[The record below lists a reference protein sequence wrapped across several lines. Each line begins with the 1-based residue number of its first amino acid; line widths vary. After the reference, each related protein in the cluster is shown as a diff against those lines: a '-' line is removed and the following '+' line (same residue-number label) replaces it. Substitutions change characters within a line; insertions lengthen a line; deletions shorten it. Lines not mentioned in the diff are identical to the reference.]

1 MPRTDVKGKRTLNN
15 LTDDAARRRGGQSS
29 QRQSSQRQSSQPVA
43 HALQPPLS
51 PQLKRARYRLK
62 PMSVGTWT
70 SSSPESPSS
79 ASRAMRVVEHNTGDF
94 GDFVDLTPMSE
105 SRAASSQARHAQ
117 ARHAQAFGPHAH
129 TRQLQ
134 KRLLSSGDN
143 NRINSPNSPNLPNLP
158 NSPNSPSFMT
168 GCLLKRHTASSH
180 AASRRLGLRNH
191 GMLTMPGAVS
201 CSRTKRMRRPHVH
214 SQQQRNQLAALGHNN
229 NTPSSLYSAPS
240 YCYELN
246 NVGTAPNRQLQVA
259 FDSKSVAISH
269 EQNLDV
275 QLTKIYHDNSNNKN
289 KNGSFCDGAFSMY
302 FCEPGKP
309 ATASAVPKS
318 YSAMNFGYADDFQHE
333 VAFPTEQF
341 VLGFATE
348 HTRGLS
354 RQNQNCIVEIALRVV
369 GAWLR
374 LKIRKWYGAHEPASF
389 RKYLPLEYVLFK
401 AAQYAGIDF
410 VAPRI
415 KFKLPQVGSLKRLV
429 LDAHWLVAT
438 NEAAIAVETSFPFP
452 ASIDQ

>member
-15 LTDDAARRRGGQSS
+15 LTDDAARRRGGQS
-29 QRQSSQRQSSQPVA
+29 
-43 HALQPPLS
+43 QPPLS

-79 ASRAMRVVEHNTGDF
+79 ASRAMRVVKHNTGDF
-94 GDFVDLTPMSE
+94 GDFVDLTSVSE
-105 SRAASSQARHAQ
+105 SLAASSQARHAQ
-117 ARHAQAFGPHAH
+117 ARHAQAFGSSHAH

-134 KRLLSSGDN
+134 KRLLSSGVVVDDDN
-143 NRINSPNSPNLPNLP
+143 NRINLP
-158 NSPNSPSFMT
+158 NSPNPLSFMT
-168 GCLLKRHTASSH
+168 GCLRKRHTASSH

-201 CSRTKRMRRPHVH
+201 CSRIKRMRRPHVH

-229 NTPSSLYSAPS
+229 TPSSLYPAPS

-401 AAQYAGIDF
+401 AAEYAGIDF

-438 NEAAIAVETSFPFP
+438 NEAAIAVETSFPLP

>member
-1 MPRTDVKGKRTLNN
+1 
-15 LTDDAARRRGGQSS
+15 
-29 QRQSSQRQSSQPVA
+29 
-43 HALQPPLS
+43 
-51 PQLKRARYRLK
+51 
-62 PMSVGTWT
+62 
-70 SSSPESPSS
+70 
-79 ASRAMRVVEHNTGDF
+79 MRVVKHNTGDF
-94 GDFVDLTPMSE
+94 GDFVDLTSVSE
-105 SRAASSQARHAQ
+105 SLAASSQARHAQ
-117 ARHAQAFGPHAH
+117 ARHAQAFGSSHAH

-134 KRLLSSGDN
+134 KRLLSSGVVVDDDN
-143 NRINSPNSPNLPNLP
+143 NRINLP
-158 NSPNSPSFMT
+158 NSPNPLSFMT
-168 GCLLKRHTASSH
+168 GCLRKRHTASSH

-201 CSRTKRMRRPHVH
+201 CSRIKRMRRPHVH

-229 NTPSSLYSAPS
+229 TPSSLYPAPS

-401 AAQYAGIDF
+401 AAEYAGIDF

-438 NEAAIAVETSFPFP
+438 NEAAIAVETSFPLP